1 VVLGRK
7 GVNPK
12 FPGKK
17 IDWTKFSKHWI
28 ENKMEDLQL
37 KLGSNGHNQLKVSD
51 YVPIQMKN
59 KAHKGGFTDR
69 ECKFIEKNSDIT
81 QTVHGM
87 SCESRNGT
95 DGF

>member
-1 VVLGRK
+1 VILGRK

-37 KLGSNGHNQLKVSD
+37 KLGSKGHNQLKVSD